1 MKTYYSMIKRWDII
15 LVISLVLLSFLP
27 FTVFA
32 YQQAEISED
41 AELVAVISVDSK
53 IVKEINLTKNKGTHQ
68 FDIKQSDSEVNTIQ
82 IVGNKIRI
90 KGATCSD
97 QICVLTGFIS
107 KPGETI
113 VCLPHKLVIEIQT
126 VDGQSDDII
135 ISS

>member
-1 MKTYYSMIKRWDII
+1 MRTYYSMIKRWDII

-32 YQQAEISED
+32 YQQAGISENT
-41 AELVAVISVDSK
+41 ALVAVISVDSK
-53 IVKEINLTKNKGTHQ
+53 IVKEINLTNNKGTQQ
-68 FDIKQSDSEVNTIQ
+68 FDIKESDSEVNTIE
-82 IVGNKIRI
+82 IVDNKIRI

-97 QICVLTGFIS
+97 QVCVLTGYIS